1 MDDLQRVLG
10 AAAGITAP
18 SERLG
23 TASAGTTDPVGRLRA
38 LGFAP
43 ADILLPRGDIGR
55 WAVIACD
62 QYSSQPEYWHRAG
75 QLVGEEP
82 SALRLIIP
90 EAFLEEPDIADRQQA
105 CVDAMAGYLRGQ
117 VFRVACQSMVY
128 VERSTPYV
136 PLRRGLVGAL
146 DLELY
151 DYNAG
156 STTAI
161 RATEGTILHRLPPR
175 VAVRR
180 RALLECPHIM
190 VLIDDPAATVIE
202 PLTARKAEMELLY
215 DDELMLGGGHIAGYR
230 VGESHFETIADA
242 LRALEAKG
250 GMTYAVGDGNHSLAT
265 AKACWQE
272 LKPTLTPEEREHHP
286 ARWALVE
293 LVNVHDAG
301 LQFHPIHRV
310 VFHGDDAALLAALL
324 WHMNEQGWSAAV
336 GDEDAPQTF
345 EYACEGGSGVI
356 GIRNSPHPMAVGTL
370 QAALDAV
377 LQTMPDAALDYVHGD
392 DTARQMGQRPG
403 NMAFLL
409 RPLAKA
415 SLFPM
420 VERLGALP
428 RKAFSMGEADEKRFY
443 LECRAIR

>member
-1 MDDLQRVLG
+1 MDDLARLI
-10 AAAGITAP
+10 AAAAEITSP
-18 SERLG
+18 S
-23 TASAGTTDPVGRLRA
+23 GRLEA

-43 ADILLPRGDIGR
+43 ADILLPKGSIDR

-62 QYSSQPEYWHRAG
+62 QYSSQPEYWHRANE
-75 QLVGEEP
+75 LVGGEP
-82 SALRLIIP
+82 STLKLIIP
-90 EAFLEEPDIADRQQA
+90 EAFLEEPDIAERQRSCA
-105 CVDAMAGYLRGQ
+105 DAMGDYLHGD
-117 VFRVACQSMVY
+117 VFRVAAQSMVY
-128 VERSTPYV
+128 VERSTPCV
-136 PLRRGLVGAL
+136 KLRRGLVGAL

-156 STTAI
+156 STTPI

-180 RALLECPHIM
+180 HAPLECPHIM
-190 VLIDDPAATVIE
+190 VLIDDPAATVVE
-202 PLTARKAEMELLY
+202 PLTARKHEMATLY
-215 DDELMLGGGHIAGYR
+215 EGDLMQGAGHIAGYR
-230 VGESHFETIADA
+230 VDEKQFGSIADA
-242 LRALEAKG
+242 IQTLKAKG

-265 AKACWQE
+265 AKACWEE
-272 LKPTLTPEEREHHP
+272 LKSTLSAEARQTHP

-310 VFHGDDAALLAALL
+310 VFHVDDAALLAALL
-324 WHMNEQGWSAAV
+324 WHMNELGWAAAV

-345 EYACEGGSGVI
+345 EYACEGGCGVV
-356 GIRNSPHPMAVGTL
+356 GVRNSPHPMAVGTL

-377 LQTMPDAALDYVHGD
+377 LKEMPGATLDYVHGD
-392 DTARQMGQRPG
+392 DTAQEMGRRAG

-409 RPLAKA
+409 EPLDKG

-443 LECRAIR
+443 LECRAIRPTGPGNISK